1 MTPFNRR
8 DLLRSAGIITFA
20 GAAAT
25 TGRTEPAL
33 VATAATSVPGFVHRV
48 ASGGPLPDSVLLWTH
63 VTSTTGS
70 LPGSEVGP
78 GITVGLEMAEDSGFL
93 RIVASGS
100 AATGPDRD
108 HTFKVISGGL
118 QPGAVYW

>member
-1 MTPFNRR
+1 M
-8 DLLRSAGIITFA
+8 
-20 GAAAT
+20 
-25 TGRTEPAL
+25 
-33 VATAATSVPGFVHRV
+33 
-48 ASGGPLPDSVLLWTH
+48 PDSVLLWTR
-63 VTSTTGS
+63 VTPTNGS

-78 GITVGLEMAEDSGFL
+78 DVTVGWEMAEDSGFL
-93 RIVASGS
+93 RIVASGF